1 MHQSPDIG
9 QNSDEGISGFRISGQ
24 SFIKENYH
32 NFRTSEDIDMKL
44 GPVTKLYKKNK
55 ITSKKFDYN
64 VMSKNYDVIMIFPI
78 YDYTRAIQKP
88 DSGRIVCKI

>member
-1 MHQSPDIG
+1 
-9 QNSDEGISGFRISGQ
+9 
-24 SFIKENYH
+24 
-32 NFRTSEDIDMKL
+32 MKL

-88 DSGRIVCKI
+88 GSGRIVCKI